1 MSKHKPALPE
11 RLYYRL
17 ADAAQI
23 VGCSRDDLLHYG
35 ARGYL
40 EVITRSPYCWAR
52 GNEFDYDEGLP
63 FFTTQPYVGF
73 HFCALFPR
81 VLCEIEVNGVAL
93 YDSARDLYKFVNGR
107 LSRGM
112 SENGFV
118 HFPAE
123 VANRNPESAFYW
135 IISKERVDV
144 AMPLDQRGFHDIE
157 VRMDDLWVRAEELRR
172 FQIDGSSHVQSDPPM
187 PEATVFSGR
196 SDKLAYLNQAAAKF
210 WANANPSDRATHPDN
225 DAVAAWLEGKGYSAS
240 LALKGAS
247 IVRPDWASVGR
258 KPEE

>member
-123 VANRNPESAFYW
+123 VATRNPESAFYW

-187 PEATVFSGR
+187 SDIQEKPIGPTERNKMLAIMAALCKEAGIDIKARGAAVEIARLTSLIGADVSDDTVGRRLKEIPEA
-196 SDKLAYLNQAAAKF
+196 L
-210 WANANPSDRATHPDN
+210 
-225 DAVAAWLEGKGYSAS
+225 AS
-240 LALKGAS
+240 L
-247 IVRPDWASVGR
+247 IR
-258 KPEE
+258 E